1 MLGDSSL
8 ESVAI
13 TVSEVG
19 EVGDKFFVVSLVLG
33 ISGTGFL
40 AVVFSLIGVVLG
52 WNGSLTDGIFVGLGL
67 TSSLA
72 TVSGLVVGTVNIFLD
87 REFLVGVT

>member
-8 ESVAI
+8 EGVTV

-19 EVGDKFFVVSLVLG
+19 KVSDEFFVVSLVLSV
-33 ISGTGFL
+33 IKTGFL

-72 TVSGLVVGTVNIFLD
+72 TISGLVVGTVNIFLD
-87 REFLVGVT
+87 